1 MGGLIRPL
9 YYCKLNYG
17 ILLCA
22 IEFVS
27 GCIFMPVLKFFV
39 SKYISIH
46 LALHHYYIR
55 LKPIVIILHKFSAI
69 ILLIAIAGTTFSKAI
84 ALLDYKLNENY
95 IATTL
100 CENKDKPACC
110 CHGKCFL
117 KKQLQKDEDG
127 NKNSLPFSKDK
138 FDVSLFCENN
148 DNNRLTD
155 LTQEKTFC
163 DNYLLKKYSSLLSPV
178 FHPPGILS

>member
-1 MGGLIRPL
+1 M
-9 YYCKLNYG
+9 
-17 ILLCA
+17 ILLVA
-22 IEFVS
+22 V
-27 GCIFMPVLKFFV
+27 
-39 SKYISIH
+39 
-46 LALHHYYIR
+46 
-55 LKPIVIILHKFSAI
+55 
-69 ILLIAIAGTTFSKAI
+69 AGTTFSKAI

-127 NKNSLPFSKDK
+127 NKNSLPVSKDK
-138 FDVSLFCENN
+138 FEVSLFCEKN
-148 DNNRLTD
+148 DDNYLND
-155 LTQEKTFC
+155 LIQQKTFS

-178 FHPPGILS
+178 FHPPGVCIPASI

>member
-1 MGGLIRPL
+1 
-9 YYCKLNYG
+9 
-17 ILLCA
+17 
-22 IEFVS
+22 
-27 GCIFMPVLKFFV
+27 
-39 SKYISIH
+39 
-46 LALHHYYIR
+46 LHHYYIR
-55 LKPIVIILHKFSAI
+55 LKLFVIILHKFFAMV
-69 ILLIAIAGTTFSKAI
+69 LLVSIAGTTFSKAI

-127 NKNSLPFSKDK
+127 KNSLPFSKDK

-148 DNNRLTD
+148 YRNYAIDF
-155 LTQEKTFC
+155 TQEKTFS
-163 DNYLLKKYSSLLSPV
+163 DDYLLKKYSSLLSPV
-178 FHPPGILS
+178 FHPPGIVA

>member
-1 MGGLIRPL
+1 M
-9 YYCKLNYG
+9 
-17 ILLCA
+17 
-22 IEFVS
+22 V
-27 GCIFMPVLKFFV
+27 
-39 SKYISIH
+39 
-46 LALHHYYIR
+46 
-55 LKPIVIILHKFSAI
+55 
-69 ILLIAIAGTTFSKAI
+69 LLIAIAGTTFSKAI

-100 CENKDKPACC
+100 CENKGKPACC

-148 DNNRLTD
+148 DRSYAISLM
-155 LTQEKTFC
+155 QEKTFR
-163 DNYLLKKYSSLLSPV
+163 DNYLLKKYSSLTSPV
-178 FHPPGILS
+178 FHPPGAVA

>member
-1 MGGLIRPL
+1 MPNQ
-9 YYCKLNYG
+9 KL
-17 ILLCA
+17 L
-22 IEFVS
+22 
-27 GCIFMPVLKFFV
+27 

-55 LKPIVIILHKFSAI
+55 LKLLVIILHKFSVMV
-69 ILLIAIAGTTFSKAI
+69 LLIAIAGTTFSKAI

-138 FDVSLFCENN
+138 FDVSLFFENN
-148 DNNRLTD
+148 DKNYQND
-155 LTQEKTFC
+155 LIKEKTFR

-178 FHPPGILS
+178 FHPPGIA

>member
-1 MGGLIRPL
+1 MPNQ
-9 YYCKLNYG
+9 KL
-17 ILLCA
+17 
-22 IEFVS
+22 
-27 GCIFMPVLKFFV
+27 V

-46 LALHHYYIR
+46 LALHHYCIR
-55 LKPIVIILHKFSAI
+55 LKPFVIILHKFSAI
-69 ILLIAIAGTTFSKAI
+69 VLIIAIAGTTFSKAI

-95 IATTL
+95 IANTL

-127 NKNSLPFSKDK
+127 KNSLPFSKDK
-138 FDVSLFCENN
+138 FDVALFCENN
-148 DNNRLTD
+148 DRDHRID
-155 LTQEKTFC
+155 LTQEKNFF

-178 FHPPGILS
+178 FHPPGKI